1 MRMTSVSV
9 RISGANGDG
18 VESSGALLAK
28 VAVRSGLQVFGHR
41 GYQSVIR
48 GGHVWNQVRISDEKP
63 LSHGEGIDI
72 LVALNQNSITYQR
85 SHLREGATIIY
96 DPTRVS
102 LDSADLKSYK
112 ALPIPLLDIALKTGG
127 DAIMR
132 NVVAIGAVLGLL
144 GIDIRALDEVLRDM
158 FLRKGQQAVDGNAKS
173 ASAGYAYEGVKPICS
188 LKGDGRTRYV
198 IDGNSA
204 LALGAYAGG
213 CKFYA
218 AYPMTPAT
226 GIMHWFAAHED
237 RGAMFKQT
245 EDELAAINM
254 TIGAAHA
261 GVRAMC
267 GTSGGGFSLMVEAL
281 GMAGMMEVPIV
292 VVNSQRIGPSTGL
305 PSKTEQGD
313 LLFVMHAS
321 QGEFPRIVVA
331 PRSVDECFRVG
342 SDALNLAERYQCPV
356 LVLLDQYLSEHVES
370 VDGFDIDSIRIDRG
384 KVAESNT
391 DGGRF
396 KRYAFTEDGVSPRA
410 MPGTP
415 GMEFVATTYEHNEYG
430 DLVSDVLS
438 GIDEHVLM
446 RKRMHE
452 KRMRKIDTM
461 LRNEP
466 IFVPE
471 ILNDNSEYYLV
482 AFGSTAESAREA
494 VALLKREGLSFGLV
508 SFNYLMPLDGEKTR
522 AMLSGKKLIDVECNF
537 TAQLA
542 HVIKSA
548 TGIDIPRRILKYD
561 GEPITGEEI
570 AARAKEEI
578 KSL

>member
-1 MRMTSVSV
+1 MTSVSV

-28 VAVRSGLQVFGHR
+28 VATRSGLQVFGHR

-48 GGHVWNQVRISDEKP
+48 GGHVWYQVRISEEKP
-63 LSHGEGIDI
+63 WSHGEGIDI
-72 LVALNQNSITYQR
+72 LVALNQDSITHQR
-85 SHLREGATIIY
+85 SHLRDGATIIY
-96 DPTRVS
+96 DPSKVS
-102 LDSADLKSYK
+102 LDQVDLNKYR

-132 NVVAIGAVLGLL
+132 NVVAIGAVLGLV
-144 GIDIRALDEVLRDM
+144 GIDLKVMDDVLNGM
-158 FLRKGQQAVDGNAKS
+158 FSRKGQQAVDGNVKS
-173 ASAGYAYEGVKPICS
+173 ASAGYGYEGVKPVCS
-188 LKGDGRTRYV
+188 LKGDGKARYV

-204 LALGAYAGG
+204 LAVGAYAGG

-237 RGAMFKQT
+237 RGTMFKQT
-245 EDELAAINM
+245 EDEIAAINM

-292 VVNSQRIGPSTGL
+292 VVDSQRTGPSTGL

-331 PRSVDECFRVG
+331 PRSVDECFIVG
-342 SDALNLAERYQCPV
+342 SDAFNLAERYQCPV
-356 LVLLDQYLSEHVES
+356 LILLDQYLSEHVES
-370 VDGFDIDSIRIDRG
+370 VDGFGFDSIRIDRG
-384 KVAESNT
+384 SIADKPAA

-396 KRYAFTEDGVSPRA
+396 KRYALTEDGISPRS

-415 GMEFVATTYEHNEYG
+415 GLEFVAPSYEHNEYG

-446 RKRMHE
+446 RKRMQE

-461 LRNEP
+461 LRNETV
-466 IFVPE
+466 FVPE
-471 ILNDNSEYYLV
+471 VVNGGAEYHLV
-482 AFGSTAESAREA
+482 TFGSTTESAMEA
-494 VALLKREGLSFGLV
+494 VDLLKKQGLDFGLI
-508 SFNYLMPLDGEKTR
+508 SFKYLMPLDGEK
-522 AMLSGKKLIDVECNF
+522 AKAALSGQEAHRRRV
-537 TAQLA
+537 QL
-542 HVIKSA
+542 H
-548 TGIDIPRRILKYD
+548 G
-561 GEPITGEEI
+561 
-570 AARAKEEI
+570 AARPGGQVRNGDRHAEKDPEVRRGGDHRGGDRRKGEGGN
-578 KSL
+578 